1 MGIEN
6 RDKTTTERNDSR
18 EGGMTEDNQK
28 ISSQVIAWATGQ
40 PFNNVL
46 LLAILFAI
54 GWSGYYA
61 VTTAIPKH
69 LEQIQK
75 GYQSLTDAHR
85 EERKELRETYGQWM
99 KKETAAR
106 PSQSTAAIS
115 E

>member
-54 GWSGYYA
+54 GWSGYYTVTGTNWRQAGDAMCRA
-61 VTTAIPKH
+61 VEP
-69 LEQIQK
+69 
-75 GYQSLTDAHR
+75 
-85 EERKELRETYGQWM
+85 
-99 KKETAAR
+99 
-106 PSQSTAAIS
+106 
-115 E
+115 